1 MDLNILRRRRE
12 TECFPIVNRGKTWY
26 NLLTDAQFTELN
38 HWYLCWLDVTE
49 TGIIPTI
56 PKWLNNKLETE
67 EILL

>member
-1 MDLNILRRRRE
+1 MDVNILRRRRE

-26 NLLTDAQFTELN
+26 NLLTDEQFTELN

-49 TGIIPTI
+49 TGVIPVP
-56 PKWLNNKLETE
+56 PKWLNDKLETE